1 MAQLD
6 NATDSDSGEWGFKSL
21 RADQKQKIPS
31 ILIGGIFYIL
41 ILLKSVGAGATV
53 VPIEYFSGV
62 VVKAIA
68 HISVTIGPCTID
80 GEYSSF
86 TSE

>member
-1 MAQLD
+1 MKR
-6 NATDSDSGEWGFKSL
+6 GC
-21 RADQKQKIPS
+21 ADWHTPA
-31 ILIGGIFYIL
+31 YDRVR
-41 ILLKSVGAGATV
+41 LLSVGTGATV
-53 VPIEYFSGV
+53 VPIEYFSGI